1 MSFPYVVSPS
11 WVSFSHEDLGWVR
24 YLSVCVSINVS
35 TCVHIVRD
43 SHKPV
48 DQQPFVFVT
57 HTYIYTYIKI
67 YLHIFMCAVYT
78 RINIYIYMYICLCVY
93 IYMHI
98 YMIYAINMQ
107 KTHSNTA
114 SQYNSSSFTGDTLR
128 QGQQGLWTRPGWL
141 VTWGSPISSGKTR
154 LENHFDDKHLYG
166 KQVGIKQG
174 GWKTTFL
181 QKAVICLCWSVVVV
195 GWYLLN
201 PQLRWLCL
209 LWSQLS
215 TWDWT
220 NGMAVDSPES

>member
-1 MSFPYVVSPS
+1 M
-11 WVSFSHEDLGWVR
+11 H
-24 YLSVCVSINVS
+24 
-35 TCVHIVRD
+35 
-43 SHKPV
+43 
-48 DQQPFVFVT
+48 
-57 HTYIYTYIKI
+57 
-67 YLHIFMCAVYT
+67 
-78 RINIYIYMYICLCVY
+78 IYIYVY

-98 YMIYAINMQ
+98 YAYIYIYVIYAINMQ

-166 KQVGIKQG
+166 KQVVIKQG

-181 QKAVICLCWSVVVV
+181 QQAVICLCWSVVVV

-209 LWSQLS
+209 LWPQLS
-215 TWDWT
+215 TCWT
-220 NGMAVDSPES
+220 NGMLIARSHRPPFCWVAVSILIAHSVTKGLSNTIYHPPNIKHTLNIPKWSQWCGNSLQKDTVSIGWWTY